1 MLKTKDIYMR
11 MCQES
16 KDLHCMTDEERLSLQ
31 AHLRKMYL
39 EIEKVC
45 DRHGLTVMAAYGTVL
60 GAVRHKGFIP
70 WDDDL
75 DLYMPRED
83 YDLLVNQYADELP
96 SNLKIFAPNSKNG
109 PIYRFAKIVD
119 TATKFIMPV
128 SDEKK
133 ESSGVFID
141 IFPLEYTSTNKLLML
156 IRRFWLSLLM
166 YIASSVVQYEDKVSL
181 YRSLMMS
188 NPEARRNYKLRNAIG
203 CLFSFMSSE
212 AWFNYFDKQ
221 ATGHQKSD
229 NFSTPSGAYQ
239 IRYFMPIAKEMFLP
253 VKKISFD
260 DIEIYVPNQLEK
272 YLEMEYGNWR
282 EIPKNSDRW
291 QHFIQS
297 IKI

>member
-1 MLKTKDIYMR
+1 MFKTKDIYMR

-16 KDLHCMTDEERLSLQ
+16 KDLHCMTEDERLKLQ

-45 DRHGLTVMAAYGTVL
+45 DKHGLTVMAAYGTVL

-83 YDLLVNQYADELP
+83 YDKLINLYADELP

-109 PIYRFAKIVD
+109 PIYRFAKVVD
-119 TATKFIMPV
+119 TATKFVMPV

-141 IFPLEYTSTNKLLML
+141 IFPLEYTSTNKFM
-156 IRRFWLSLLM
+156 IHFRRFWLSSLM

-188 NPEARRNYKLRNAIG
+188 NPEARKNYKLRNAIG
-203 CLFSFMSSE
+203 YLFSFMSSE
-212 AWFNYFDKQ
+212 AWFNFFDKQ
-221 ATGHQKSD
+221 AVCRRKSEF
-229 NFSTPSGAYQ
+229 FSYPSDEYKL
-239 IRYFMPIAKEMFLP
+239 RCFMPHSKDLFLP
-253 VKKISFD
+253 AKKIPFD
-260 DIEIYVPNQLEK
+260 DIMIFVPCQYEK
-272 YLEMEYGNWR
+272 YLDMQYGNWR